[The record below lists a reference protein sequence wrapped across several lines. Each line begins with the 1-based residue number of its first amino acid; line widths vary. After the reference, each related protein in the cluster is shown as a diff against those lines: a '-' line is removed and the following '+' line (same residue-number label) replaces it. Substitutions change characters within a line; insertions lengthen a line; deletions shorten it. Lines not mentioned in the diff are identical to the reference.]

1 MFKSRRRTPIELLAG
16 LARYGLNVA
25 RGQREVYRYAGVVA
39 RNLSRPLDQLEVE
52 QDRAIEAIVNHA
64 YENSPFYRERFS
76 ACGFKPGDVKN
87 RCDLAR
93 LPEVTKSDLANN
105 IDRILCLPKN
115 QLGMSS
121 TGGTSGI
128 ALNFYR
134 DQRCLAFRRGIDL
147 ATNRYYG
154 WRDGQWQA
162 WLWGAPRDVLKP
174 TSLKARLIHHCA
186 DRTFFIDAL
195 QITND
200 AYREFSARV
209 RKHRPTYMS
218 AYPSLAYDLAQRIE
232 SGEVE
237 PFRVPMVNFTAEPVY
252 DFQAKRVAD
261 TFGEQVYQRYG
272 SREIGMAALECP
284 ARTGLHYFT
293 ESVYLE
299 AVDHGADMPGRS
311 LIATDLWNYGMP
323 IIRYHTGDFADLEAS
338 PCPCGRTSPRI
349 TNIRGRELDMIWT
362 PEGHGI
368 AGVML
373 VFLIA
378 HLQIRVPI
386 QIVQEAIDHIVVRA
400 ECNPLECGAELAD
413 LMSIYRREVSAH
425 IRFQIEYVDRIE
437 RAASGKYRYVVS
449 KVSRPM

>member
-1 MFKSRRRTPIELLAG
+1 MFRARRRNPVELVGG
-16 LARYGLNVA
+16 LGRYALNVA
-25 RGQREVYRYAGVVA
+25 RGQREVYRHANVVA
-39 RNLSRPLDQLEVE
+39 HNLYRPLENLEAE
-52 QDRAIEAIVNHA
+52 QDSAIEAIVNHA
-64 YENSPFYRERFS
+64 YEHSPFYRERFT

-93 LPEVTKSDLANN
+93 LPEVTKSDLADN
-105 IDRILCLPKN
+105 IDRILCYPKDRL
-115 QLGMSS
+115 QMSS

-134 DQRCLAFRRGIDL
+134 DLRCLAFRRGIDL
-147 ATNRYYG
+147 ATTRYYG

-162 WLWGAPRDVLKP
+162 WLWGAPRDILKP
-174 TSLKARLIHHCA
+174 KGLKAKLTHHCA
-186 DRTFFIDAL
+186 DRAFYIDAL
-195 QITND
+195 HLTTE
-200 AYREFSARV
+200 AYREFSASV
-209 RKHRPTYMS
+209 RRHRPSYMS

-252 DFQAKRVAD
+252 DFQAKKVAE

-284 ARTGLHYFT
+284 ERTGLHYFT
-293 ESVYLE
+293 ESTYLE
-299 AVDHGADMPGRS
+299 AVDKGPDMPGRS

-323 IIRYHTGDFADLEAS
+323 VIRYHTGDFADLESS
-338 PCPCGRTSPRI
+338 PCACGRTSPRI

-378 HLQIRVPI
+378 HLQIHVPI
-386 QIVQEAIDHIVVRA
+386 QIVQEALDHIVVRA
-400 ECNPLECGAELAD
+400 ECKPIECGAELAS
-413 LMSIYRREVSAH
+413 LMTIYRREVSER
-425 IRFQIEYVDRIE
+425 IRFEIRYVDRID
-437 RAASGKYRYVVS
+437 RAPSGKYRYVVS
-449 KVSRPM
+449 KVTRPV